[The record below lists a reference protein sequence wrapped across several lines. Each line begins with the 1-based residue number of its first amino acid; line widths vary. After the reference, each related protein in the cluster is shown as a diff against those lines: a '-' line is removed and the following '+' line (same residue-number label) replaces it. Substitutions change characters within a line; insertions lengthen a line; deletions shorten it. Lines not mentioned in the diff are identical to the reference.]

1 MRESIIQG
9 VDTNE
14 LCSIPRVV
22 VDKRYC
28 DLVLLVGLFCRI
40 NTRHRFP
47 NDEPRAIWLGL
58 TAQVHLER
66 SIDWGAP
73 RELSMLGGDIFLSAA
88 EQRLG
93 AFTTDI
99 VMVGPQ
105 TPACGM

>member
-9 VDTNE
+9 VYTDE
-14 LCSIPRVV
+14 LCSIPRVI
-22 VDKRYC
+22 VDKGYC
-28 DLVLLVGLFCRI
+28 DFVLLVGLLCRI
-40 NTRHRFP
+40 NTQHRFP
-47 NDEPRAIWLGL
+47 NDESWAIWLGL

-73 RELSMLGGDIFLSAA
+73 RELSMFGGDIFLSAA

-93 AFTTDI
+93 AFAANI
-99 VMVGPQ
+99 VMAGPQ